1 MPKSSAHNDFLP
13 LQASQAIA
21 ALGQNLALAR
31 LRRKESL
38 RSWALRMGVAV
49 RTVQRMEKGDPGVG
63 MGVYAL
69 ALWMMGRSQEMANMA
84 LPENDMAALDLEL
97 QIAKNR
103 GRASSVKASSMKVQ

>member
-1 MPKSSAHNDFLP
+1 MPKSSAHNEFLP
-13 LQASQAIA
+13 PQATQAIA
-21 ALGQNLALAR
+21 ALGHNLALAR

-69 ALWMMGRSQEMANMA
+69 ALWTMGRSQDLANMA
-84 LPENDMAALDLEL
+84 LPEHDMGALDLEL
-97 QIAKNR
+97 QIAQKR
-103 GRASSVKASSMKVQ
+103 GSVLRTKASA

>member
-13 LQASQAIA
+13 SQAAQAIA
-21 ALGQNLALAR
+21 ALGHNLALAR

-69 ALWMMGRSQEMANMA
+69 ALWTMGRSQDLAQMA
-84 LPENDMAALDLEL
+84 LPEHDMGALDMEL
-97 QIAKNR
+97 QIAKKR
-103 GRASSVKASSMKVQ
+103 GRFSSAKAPA

>member
-1 MPKSSAHNDFLP
+1 MPKSSVHNEFLP
-13 LQASQAIA
+13 PQATQAIA
-21 ALGQNLALAR
+21 ALGHNLALAR

-69 ALWMMGRSQEMANMA
+69 ALWTMGRSQDLANMA
-84 LPENDMAALDLEL
+84 LPEHDMGALDLEL
-97 QIAKNR
+97 QIAQKR
-103 GRASSVKASSMKVQ
+103 GSVLRTKASA

>member
-1 MPKSSAHNDFLP
+1 MPKSSAHNEFLP
-13 LQASQAIA
+13 PQATQAIA
-21 ALGQNLALAR
+21 ALGHNLALAR

-69 ALWMMGRSQEMANMA
+69 ALWTMGRSQDLANMA
-84 LPENDMAALDLEL
+84 LPEHDMGALDLEL
-97 QIAKNR
+97 QIAQKR
-103 GRASSVKASSMKVQ
+103 GRVLRTKASA